1 MDVPITVKPQKD
13 TYNPVGKPQT
23 VDNGTVPD
31 AEASVDK
38 KNAPSGTTVRWK
50 ETPEVTTP
58 GEHTGVAIVHYP
70 DGSEEEVDVPIVVRH
85 SNEKGIPE
93 VQQALPEF
101 NGGANGDPEV
111 HRALP
116 EFNGGAN
123 GIPEVQPDLPEFNG
137 GVNGDP
143 GVQPELQEFT
153 GGVNGESEIQ
163 PALPEFNGGVNGDP
177 EIQSELPKYLGRVNN
192 DSEIR
197 SNFRD
202 KTSNVV
208 TKRLANTGQSQNNSE
223 LVGLGLAIVGLFA
236 AIKRRKNE
244 EE

>member
-116 EFNGGAN
+116 EFNGG
-123 GIPEVQPDLPEFNG
+123 
-137 GVNGDP
+137 VNGDP
-143 GVQPELQEFT
+143 EEHR
-153 GGVNGESEIQ
+153 
-163 PALPEFNGGVNGDP
+163 ALPEFNGGVNGDP

-208 TKRLANTGQSQNNSE
+208 TKRLANTGQSQNHSE